1 MGGSSSK
8 PIPQPTIN
16 SLDADVPIIPPIVC
30 LALLALSFILGKKV
44 TRYRW
49 LPDELASLR
58 MRLAIAAAMMA
69 VAVATMVSASD
80 ELHQVNSGVAFTPVG
95 GIAKTCALPPDAH
108 PHARSHVPPDAHP
121 PKHSAVRRSGLY
133 AYTRNPLY
141 LLAVFVQLPMLGV
154 AFDSAWLVYSAFA
167 LFVYLQM
174 VVIPGEEAFLLR
186 NYGEEY
192 ATYLNS
198 TPRWLLPDSN

>member
-16 SLDADVPIIPPIVC
+16 ALDADVPIIPPIVF

-49 LPDELASLR
+49 LPDELASLPV
-58 MRLAIAAAMMA
+58 RLAIAAAMMA

-95 GIAKTCALPPDAH
+95 GIAKTCALFHQTPTLTP
-108 PHARSHVPPDAHP
+108 
-121 PKHSAVRRSGLY
+121 
-133 AYTRNPLY
+133 
-141 LLAVFVQLPMLGV
+141 
-154 AFDSAWLVYSAFA
+154 A
-167 LFVYLQM
+167 LTFHQTPTLQ
-174 VVIPGEEAFLLR
+174 
-186 NYGEEY
+186 
-192 ATYLNS
+192 S
-198 TPRWLLPDSN
+198 TPPCAAAAFMPTHATHCTCWRSSCSCPCSA